1 MTVTTAPTS
10 VRDLWPVTPL
20 QEGMLFHSVWES
32 EAGERPTY
40 QLQFG
45 VELEGAV
52 AEDALREALA
62 DLLDAHENLAVAFA
76 HAGLEQ
82 PVQIV
87 PEHAEVPVRTVVGDD
102 LDALAREE
110 WDAGFDLTR
119 PPLLRALLARTTRGT
134 TWLLVTAHHLVIDGW
149 SVPLFLRELLARL
162 AGDEIEEPVADYLD
176 YLDHLDEA
184 DPGAARSVLL
194 AELSGVTEGTL
205 VAPADPG
212 GEVTTEVIE
221 LDADV
226 TTRLDQAA
234 RGIGVTPAA
243 VVQAAWGVVVG
254 AATGRDDVVVGTVTS
269 GRDLD
274 VPGIEDV
281 LGLVSN
287 TLPLRLGVPY
297 DASLAEVA
305 REAHRRRAALLEA
318 STADLRGVQAEVGVA
333 PLFDTLVVVENYP
346 GGVDEWRSADGS
358 LRVID
363 RRADDAVHY
372 PLSLLAEL
380 TETWR
385 LEVASRPAAFA
396 SRPRRWAIAQLE
408 RVLRAFA
415 ADPATS
421 LVALDLV
428 TSPPEGLV
436 GAPMTATGDDLLARV
451 REVRTQRPDAP
462 AVVEAG
468 RVWTVAELHA
478 FADALRAALPVP
490 GGLGAPVAGLLLDRS
505 ADLVAAVAACLTA
518 GVTFVPLDP
527 DQPDARL
534 AAMIDDAGIDVIVTC
549 SAHAERASS
558 LHSTIL
564 STDDLAEA
572 DGSPPVSRPASEAAY
587 IVFTSGTTGRPKGC
601 VNTLDGLANRV
612 TWMAERYG
620 IGADDVVLHKT
631 PLSFDVAVWELVLP
645 LVTGS
650 TCVIARSGEHRDPEA
665 IDALVRE
672 HGVTV
677 LHFVPSML
685 AALLDLVPRPV
696 WPTVRAVLCSG
707 EALSTSLAARA
718 HDTIGSAIHNLY
730 GPAEAAI
737 DVTAADHVQAADGP
751 GAPIGTAVPGVTLR
765 VLDPWLR
772 PVDLGATGELYLG
785 GTQVGRGYAGRPAL
799 TAERFV
805 ADPLGTGE
813 RLYRTGDLVT
823 PTAGGLRYVG
833 RSDDQVKI
841 HGVRIETGEIA
852 DAVAAAPG
860 VTSAVADVVDGVLV
874 AWATGKTTSES
885 ILRDLADRLPAAMQ
899 PGRVTVVDSIPTTA
913 NGKADRAAL
922 AGLLDTPSGSG
933 REPIGP
939 TEQAVAEVAA
949 NILRLDQVDP
959 EADLFTLGLDSITA
973 IALIGRLRERGWD
986 ASLREVFAHRTIE
999 RLSSVMA
1006 TDPAPVADRP
1016 ATELDVDD
1024 ATRSRLDAS
1033 FGSVERVLPLGPLQE
1048 GLYVHREMGGRAD
1061 ELDPY
1066 IVQHQLTL
1074 GTEVDPEALAAA
1086 GEALLRRHQS
1096 LRAGFTHH
1104 GFDRPVAVILAP
1116 GPMPLEQIDLSGLDA
1131 QTQEERLE
1139 GLLERQVAE
1148 GFDLSD
1154 PPLIRMVL
1162 VRLGPARFRISLV
1175 HHHILTDGWSQTLVL
1190 EDLMRLYDIAVSDP
1204 ARPVSDAGLPPTADY
1219 ADYLDWVAAQ
1229 DHDEAMAAWS
1239 DELSGLD
1246 EPTLVEPRSLTT
1258 PPVLSDSVTATLDA
1272 ATSDAL
1278 RSVARGSG
1286 VTLSTALS
1294 YAWAH
1299 VLRSVT
1305 GRDDVVFGTTVSGR
1319 PAELEHVDRMV
1330 GLLMNTVPVRVAID
1344 PAARVAD
1351 QLREQLGRQAGVMGA
1366 HHLGLGW
1373 IGQAAGHS
1381 ALFDTLYVFRNIPA
1395 DEEEQDATFARHRIE
1410 EAEAYD
1416 GTHYSLALTVN
1427 PGEEPE
1433 VALAFRPD
1441 LIDASRAAALL
1452 DRYLRALDT
1461 LGSAQYAAQV
1471 RVDVPAE
1478 RPVIERVNREA
1489 TTVPDSHPWT
1499 SVDARLAASAQRT
1512 PDVTALVGRD
1522 LEGEPVS
1529 LSLGE
1534 VERRVASLA
1543 TLIDELTSGPE
1554 SVVALAL
1561 PRAVDHVIAIFATLR
1576 AGRTYLPLDMTN
1588 PPERLR
1594 RLAGRAGAELV
1605 LSTPSLAETTGL
1617 GHVAPVLVST
1627 DPEFA
1632 AALRGARPAAEP
1644 APVRPDQAAYVIYT
1658 SGSTGEPKAVVVP
1671 HRGLSTMHDN
1681 HVAAIFAPALERAGA
1696 ERFVVAHTVSFSFD
1710 MSWEEFFW
1718 LMDGH
1723 EVHVIDEGLRLDVP
1737 RLVEHYRAI
1746 GVDVVNV
1753 TPSYGRELMAA
1764 GLLDDPAPALVLLG
1778 GEPVPPELWT
1788 RLREHPRSSGYDLY
1802 GPTEFTINA
1811 LGADLAASEHPSLG
1825 RPIARSVAYVLDTSL
1840 AEVPPGG
1847 TGELYLAGDGLA
1859 RGYLGASALTAERFV
1874 ADPFAADGSRLYRT
1888 GDLVTRRHDGGIEYR
1903 GRNDAQLKIRGFRVE
1918 LGEIEAVAEEHG
1930 SVRRACASVHRTQSG
1945 VDVLRL
1951 HVVTADGKLPEDL
1964 GAHLAAV
1971 LPAYAVPSQLGAV
1984 DAIPLTSNGKAD
1996 RRALPE
2002 LSGDVR
2008 REPPRTAL
2016 ESELCRI
2023 FGEVLG
2029 AAVTSRD
2036 DGFFDLGGHSLA
2048 AMRVVAAIS
2057 DELGIEVRVGTLM
2070 VSPTPASLAA
2080 VIREPAAEAGLG
2092 RLLMLRD
2099 PGSDPT
2105 VFCVHPAGG
2114 FAWQFA
2120 PLLPHLPAGT
2130 GAVGLQAPELS
2141 GGTSAAATIG
2151 ELAVDY
2157 LDLIRSVQ
2165 PHGPY
2170 RLLGYSYG
2178 GNIAHEIAARLVSE
2192 GDEVE
2197 LLGLIDPGPLG
2208 GDRHALGE
2216 ADIAALRDEQ
2226 SAFLTSVAAVDAETD
2241 RVEALAAI
2249 RASQG
2254 ALGDRVDDTIVEAI
2268 VEAHRS
2274 ASELMSASVSP
2285 RTSVPTLLIASDLDG
2300 DPFVAWGDLLGDDV
2314 EVHRASVGHDELVR
2328 PAQWARF
2335 GPIVARRLSGA
2346 T

>member
-45 VELEGAV
+45 VELEGTV
-52 AEDALREALA
+52 AAEGLREALA

-76 HAGLEQ
+76 HAGLER
-82 PVQIV
+82 PVQVV
-87 PEHAEVPVRTVVGDD
+87 PEQAEVPVRAVTGDD

-119 PPLLRALLARTTRGT
+119 PPLLRALLVRTSRGT

-149 SVPLFLRELLARL
+149 SIPLFLRELLARL
-162 AGDEIEEPVADYLD
+162 AGDEVEEPLGDYLD

-184 DPGAARSVLL
+184 DPGVARSILL
-194 AELSGVTEGTL
+194 AELDGVTEGTL
-205 VAPADPG
+205 VAPVDPG
-212 GEVTTEVIE
+212 GDVTTEVIE
-221 LDADV
+221 IEPEV
-226 TTRLDQAA
+226 AA
-234 RGIGVTPAA
+234 RLGRAARDAGVTPAA
-243 VVQAAWGVVVG
+243 VVQAAWGIVVG

-274 VPGIEDV
+274 LPGIEDV

-297 DASLAEVA
+297 AASLAEVA

-346 GGVDEWRSADGS
+346 GGVDDWQSADGS
-358 LRVID
+358 LRVVD

-380 TETWR
+380 AETWR

-396 SRPRRWAIAQLE
+396 ARPRGWAADQLD

-415 ADPATS
+415 ADPATP
-421 LVALDLV
+421 VAELGLV
-428 TSPPEGLV
+428 TEPPQGLA
-436 GAPMTATGDDLLARV
+436 GPPPQATGDDLLARM

-462 AVVEAG
+462 AVVDAG

-478 FADALRAALPVP
+478 SAEALRAALPAP
-490 GGLGAPVAGLLLDRS
+490 DDGSGAPVIGLLLDRS
-505 ADLVAAVAACLTA
+505 ADLVAAVAACLTGGA
-518 GVTFVPLDP
+518 TFVPLDP

-534 AAMIDDAGIDVIVTC
+534 AAMIDDAGIEAIVTC
-549 SAHAERASS
+549 SAHAERAAS
-558 LHSTIL
+558 LHSSVLRTEGL
-564 STDDLAEA
+564 TEA
-572 DGSPPVSRPASEAAY
+572 DGSPAVSRPGSEAAY

-612 TWMAERYG
+612 AWMAERYE

-650 TCVIARSGEHRDPEA
+650 TCVIARPGEHRDPEA

-672 HGVTV
+672 HGVTL

-685 AALLDLVPRPV
+685 AALLDLVPDPA

-718 HDTIGSAIHNLY
+718 HAAIGAGIHNLY

-737 DVTAADHVQAADGP
+737 DVTAADQVQAADGP

-772 PVDLGATGELYLG
+772 PADLGATGELYLG
-785 GTQVGRGYAGRPAL
+785 GVQVGRGYAGRAAL

-823 PTAGGLRYVG
+823 TTSEGLRYVG
-833 RSDDQVKI
+833 RADDQVKI
-841 HGVRIETGEIA
+841 HGVRIEIGEIA
-852 DAVAAAPG
+852 AAVTAAPG
-860 VTSAVADVVDGVLV
+860 VTSAVADVIDGLLV
-874 AWATGKTTSES
+874 AWATGDVTAES
-885 ILRDLADRLPAAMQ
+885 VLDDLTERLPAAMR
-899 PGRVTVVDSIPTTA
+899 PHVTVVDSIPTTA

-922 AGLLDTPSGSG
+922 AALLETPSGGG
-933 REPIGP
+933 REPIGA
-939 TEQAVAEVAA
+939 TERAVAEVAA
-949 NILRLDQVDP
+949 GILRLEAVDP

-973 IALIGRLRERGWD
+973 IALVGRLRERGWN
-986 ASLREVFAHRTIE
+986 AGLREVFAQRTIE
-999 RLSSVMA
+999 RLASIVTTASA
-1006 TDPAPVADRP
+1006 PAADRP
-1016 ATELDVDD
+1016 ATELELDD
-1024 ATRSRLDAS
+1024 ATRSRLEAS
-1033 FGSVERVLPLGPLQE
+1033 LGSVERVLPLGPLQE

-1096 LRAGFTHH
+1096 LRAGFTHQ

-1116 GPMPLEQIDLSGLDA
+1116 GPMPLEQIDLSGLGMDA
-1131 QTQEERLE
+1131 QEEELE
-1139 GLLERQVAE
+1139 GLLARQVAE

-1162 VRLGPARFRISLV
+1162 VRLGPGRSRISLV

-1190 EDLMRLYDIAVSDP
+1190 EDLMRLYDLAVSDP
-1204 ARPVSDAGLPPTADY
+1204 ARPVDDAVLPPTADY

-1229 DHDEAMAAWS
+1229 DHDAAMAAWS

-1258 PPVLSDSVTATLDA
+1258 PPVLSDSVTARLDTA
-1272 ATSDAL
+1272 ASDAL
-1278 RSVARGSG
+1278 RSIARGSG

-1319 PAELEHVDRMV
+1319 PAELDHVDRMV
-1330 GLLMNTVPVRVAID
+1330 GLLMNTVPVRVTID
-1344 PAARVAD
+1344 PAARVTD

-1427 PGEEPE
+1427 PGEELE

-1441 LIDASRAAALL
+1441 LIEASLAAALL
-1452 DRYLRALDT
+1452 ERYLRALDT

-1478 RPVIERVNREA
+1478 RPVVDRVNREA
-1489 TTVPDSHPWT
+1489 TTVPDTHPWT
-1499 SVDARLAASAQRT
+1499 SVDARLAASARRA

-1522 LEGEPVS
+1522 LAGDPLS
-1529 LSLGE
+1529 LTLGE

-1543 TLIDELTSGPE
+1543 TLIDELTPGPE

-1594 RLAGRAGAELV
+1594 RLARRAGAGLV

-1617 GHVAPVLVST
+1617 GEVAQVLVST
-1627 DPEFA
+1627 DPDVA
-1632 AALRGARPAAEP
+1632 AALRGDRPAAQLP
-1644 APVRPDQAAYVIYT
+1644 SVRPEQAAYVIYT

-1681 HVAAIFAPALERAGA
+1681 HGAAIFAPALRRAGV

-1753 TPSYGRELMAA
+1753 TPSYGRELIAA

-1778 GEPVPPELWT
+1778 GEPVPPELWAL
-1788 RLREHPRSSGYDLY
+1788 LRDHPRSGGYDLY

-1811 LGADLAASEHPSLG
+1811 LGADLAASPRPSLG

-1903 GRNDAQLKIRGFRVE
+1903 GRNDAQLKIRGFRIE
-1918 LGEIEAVAEEHG
+1918 LGEIEAVAEEHPA
-1930 SVRRACASVHRTQSG
+1930 VRRACASVHRTSSG

-1951 HVVTADGKLPEDL
+1951 HVVAREGRLPEDL
-1964 GAHLAAV
+1964 GEHLAAV
-1971 LPAYAVPSQLGAV
+1971 LPAYAVPSQVGAV
-1984 DAIPLTSNGKAD
+1984 EAIPLTSNGKAD

-2002 LSGDVR
+2002 LSGDVH

-2016 ESELCRI
+2016 EAELCRI

-2029 AAVTSRD
+2029 TAVSSRD

-2048 AMRVVAAIS
+2048 AMRVVAAIA

-2070 VSPTPASLAA
+2070 ASPTPASLAA
-2080 VIREPAAEAGLG
+2080 VVREPAAEAGLG
-2092 RLLMLRD
+2092 RLLMLRE
-2099 PGSDPT
+2099 PGPEPT
-2105 VFCVHPAGG
+2105 LFCVHPAGG

-2130 GAVGLQAPELS
+2130 GVVGVQAPELS
-2141 GGTSAAATIG
+2141 GGTSTARTIG
-2151 ELAVDY
+2151 ELAGDY

-2192 GDEVE
+2192 GEAVE

-2208 GDRHALGE
+2208 SDRRSLDE
-2216 ADIAALRDEQ
+2216 ADIAVLREEQ
-2226 SAFLTSVAAVDAETD
+2226 SAFLAGVAAVDAESD
-2241 RVEALAAI
+2241 RAEALEAI

-2254 ALGDRVDDTIVEAI
+2254 VLGDQVDSTIVEAI
-2268 VEAHRS
+2268 VESHRS
-2274 ASELMSASVSP
+2274 ASELMAASVSP
-2285 RTSVPTLLIASDLDG
+2285 RTSVPTLLIASDLEG
-2300 DPFVAWGDLLGDDV
+2300 DPVRAWGDLLGDDV
-2314 EVHRASVGHDELVR
+2314 EVHRASVGHDELVQ

-2335 GPIVARRLSGA
+2335 GPIVARRLSGEP
-2346 T
+2346 